1 MMTTKEAREIY
12 LDSDCSYFT
21 MCTNH
26 YAKYIQYRQLELPKE
41 QEDIW
46 RNEKIQMLCLEIRKT
61 GDYRKFIRLCEIAS
75 EFHDFENLRLALD
88 ALKRIKYPL
97 ASAECIHVA
106 EALLGKKDFKVRSGL
121 IFWAFDIGQKA
132 IAIILMDVVLELLH
146 HPNETDLAIE
156 RKIRKERRL
165 CKKIIAE
172 LNLNFSNRYLK
183 HYYDF

>member
-1 MMTTKEAREIY
+1 
-12 LDSDCSYFT
+12 
-21 MCTNH
+21 
-26 YAKYIQYRQLELPKE
+26 
-41 QEDIW
+41 
-46 RNEKIQMLCLEIRKT
+46 MLFR
-61 GDYRKFIRLCEIAS
+61 S
-75 EFHDFENLRLALD
+75 
-88 ALKRIKYPL
+88 
-97 ASAECIHVA
+97 
-106 EALLGKKDFKVRSGL
+106 SGL